1 MSYDLDQLRELA
13 RTNLGI
19 ARENLKRDG
28 FVQTCGLVWT
38 ELGLSHII
46 PMRFGSLDEKRLS
59 QEAFRVFLR
68 HSNALA
74 AAVIMEAWI
83 KQALPQEPIDF
94 TKSIE
99 DMPGRQDA
107 VVIELRS
114 ALASFGLVQVFC
126 RNGSALIMDEPVEID
141 RPTFWTS
148 EWLDGVWID
157 NQVSHTGAIL
167 NAS

>member
-1 MSYDLDQLRELA
+1 
-13 RTNLGI
+13 
-19 ARENLKRDG
+19 
-28 FVQTCGLVWT
+28 
-38 ELGLSHII
+38 
-46 PMRFGSLDEKRLS
+46 MRFGSLDEKRLS

-74 AAVIMEAWI
+74 AAVIMEAWL
-83 KQALPQEPIDF
+83 KQALPEEPIDF

-126 RNGSALIMDEPVEID
+126 RNGSALILDEPVEID
-141 RPTFWTS
+141 HPTFWTS
-148 EWLDGVWID
+148 EWLDGVWTDSQISLPGT
-157 NQVSHTGAIL
+157 VRT
-167 NAS
+167 AS